1 MLNNNG
7 TQFKMM
13 KSNIYKIV
21 IVVFVTI
28 ILGGCSSGD
37 NQVTNISTTNNKV
50 PQVNYTVDHYLDTIQ
65 NHIILTTV
73 VYTEKDISVSTE
85 LLHIIGG

>member
-1 MLNNNG
+1 
-7 TQFKMM
+7 MM

>member
-1 MLNNNG
+1 
-7 TQFKMM
+7 M

>member
-1 MLNNNG
+1 M
-7 TQFKMM
+7 T

-21 IVVFVTI
+21 IVAFVTI